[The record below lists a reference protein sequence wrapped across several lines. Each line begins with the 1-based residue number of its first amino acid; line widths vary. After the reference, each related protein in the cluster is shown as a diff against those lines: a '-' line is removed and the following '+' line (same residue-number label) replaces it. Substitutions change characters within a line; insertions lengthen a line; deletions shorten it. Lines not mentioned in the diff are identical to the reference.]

1 MTFVTIDNENDDMS
15 AAGYVTEGDCSRGV
29 ALVCNSAA
37 AEAIGKL
44 SHDYKLHSCTFYQ
57 FELSISKKT

>member
-1 MTFVTIDNENDDMS
+1 MVGSIYIWLMTFVTIDNENDDMS

-37 AEAIGKL
+37 AEAIGK
-44 SHDYKLHSCTFYQ
+44 F
-57 FELSISKKT
+57 FIEL

>member
-37 AEAIGKL
+37 AEAIGK
-44 SHDYKLHSCTFYQ
+44 F
-57 FELSISKKT
+57 FIEL